1 MKNGNQY
8 KIKKKQNR
16 EGNNAYKNF
25 TSHLEQGHIPNT
37 TSYVELF
44 MNKIQKSQNLWGNNA
59 YKNFT
64 SWVEQGYIRNAPS

>member
-44 MNKIQKSQNLWGNNA
+44 MNKNPK
-59 YKNFT
+59 KPEF
-64 SWVEQGYIRNAPS
+64 VRK